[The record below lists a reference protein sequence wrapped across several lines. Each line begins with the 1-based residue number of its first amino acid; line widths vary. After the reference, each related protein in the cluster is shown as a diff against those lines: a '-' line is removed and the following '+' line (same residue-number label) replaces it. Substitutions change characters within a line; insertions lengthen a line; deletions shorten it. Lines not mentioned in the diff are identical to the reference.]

1 MREVRLIDANRL
13 LTEKMKSVYY
23 HLKNGDIA
31 IPIIDIENAPTVDA
45 EPIRHGHWIEYTS
58 WYKTQSC
65 ECSECGNIERG
76 FDYPYEKESAIE
88 HAGLYCRRC
97 GAKMDE
103 VTECQ

>member
-1 MREVRLIDANRL
+1 MNILREIRNIDRSLEEGRISFQEAADR
-13 LTEKMKSVYY
+13 V
-23 HLKNGDIA
+23 
-31 IPIIDIENAPTVDA
+31 APFTDA
-45 EPIRHGHWIEYTS
+45 EPVRHGHWIEHTS

-103 VTECQ
+103 VTE